1 MRPLHAKQPSRAA
14 LLSVCGHGVLLA
26 LLLLVRTGDR
36 PVSEEASFIAAVIVP
51 RAAEIPAAPVSD
63 APVALEA
70 ETPRVPAPANG
81 ETRPAPR
88 ASEQPVVST
97 PAPTAEPVEPAP
109 PSAPSAPE
117 PESGPAPVAVD
128 DVVPDSAAPA
138 QEPQEAVVRGEVP
151 DTSPSAAPPS
161 GPRRTLE
168 REEQDALRHRLS
180 SWTGRFAADATPAT
194 MKWRDNGEQYTA
206 VFRPL
211 GVADAMGMEQL
222 AVEVTT
228 ERDGERLV
236 TDLRM
241 TRLAFSN
248 FGQFVNR
255 WDPEVGLNDDVI
267 DGRFHSN
274 TAFIVNRVGR
284 KSPVFNG
291 RVTVADTRDLRTA
304 GDSLGYLNRRKM
316 FPAGIETRVRRIA
329 LPERAF
335 ASASTVQSQRFERDT
350 ALTFHADGAVVW
362 RALDTAADEFR
373 RDLGD
378 EPFYLVAADDVALH
392 VQGTVDGKVLVYS
405 PSRIVI
411 TGDLHYAGDPRA
423 PHADDY
429 LGLVTE
435 GTLEIADPDITGPG
449 DLEIYASIY
458 ARQRF
463 VVRRHNSRRSGTLL
477 VHGSLTAGTLSASE
491 PRYGTRVEFDNRLTT
506 MRAPGFPLSD
516 RYELDSASGEWR
528 VITTE

>member
-14 LLSVCGHGVLLA
+14 LLSVFGHGVALA
-26 LLLLVRTGDR
+26 ALTLVGTGDR
-36 PVSEEASFIAAVIVP
+36 PISDEGRYIEAVILP
-51 RAAEIPAAPVSD
+51 RAQD
-63 APVALEA
+63 LPVAPLAESPAA
-70 ETPRVPAPANG
+70 ETPRTPAPPAP
-81 ETRPAPR
+81 ETPPTPR
-88 ASEQPVVST
+88 ASEQRVARTAPSVEPVDAAAPNAPAEPEAAAVAETAPDLIEPEQSPEET
-97 PAPTAEPVEPAP
+97 VARTETVAPAPA
-109 PSAPSAPE
+109 
-117 PESGPAPVAVD
+117 
-128 DVVPDSAAPA
+128 VVPP
-138 QEPQEAVVRGEVP
+138 PQQRRALDP
-151 DTSPSAAPPS
+151 D
-161 GPRRTLE
+161 
-168 REEQDALRHRLS
+168 EQDNLRRRLS
-180 SWTGRFAADATPAT
+180 SWTGRFAPDDTAAT
-194 MKWRDNGEQYTA
+194 MTWREDDAKYTA

-211 GVADAMGMEQL
+211 GPADAMGMDQL

-274 TAFIVNRVGR
+274 TSFVVNRTGS

-291 RVTVADTRDLRTA
+291 RVTVADARDLITG
-304 GDSLGYLNRRKM
+304 GDSTGHVNRRKM

-335 ASASTVQSQRFERDT
+335 SSASAPLSQRFERDT
-350 ALTFHADGAVVW
+350 ALTFHADGSVAW
-362 RALDTAADEFR
+362 RELDGGGVESA

-378 EPFYLVAADDVALH
+378 EPFYLIAADDVALH
-392 VQGTVDGKVLVYS
+392 VQGTVGGKVLVYS
-405 PSRIVI
+405 PRRIVI
-411 TGDLHYAGDPRA
+411 TGDLYYAADPRA
-423 PHADDY
+423 PNADDY
-429 LGLVTE
+429 LGLVSE
-435 GTLEIADPDITGPG
+435 GTIEIADPEITGPG
-449 DLEIYASIY
+449 NLEIYASIY

-463 VVRRHNSRRSGTLL
+463 VVRRYHARASGTLL
-477 VHGSLTAGTLSASE
+477 IHGSLTAGTISASE

-516 RYELDSASGEWR
+516 RYELDSATGEWR
-528 VITTE
+528 VASPH

>member
-26 LLLLVRTGDR
+26 SLMLVRTGDR
-36 PVSEEASFIAAVIVP
+36 PLSDEGSFINAVIVP
-51 RAAEIPAAPVSD
+51 RAAEMPT
-63 APVALEA
+63 APVAEAVVAPEA
-70 ETPRVPAPANG
+70 ETPRVPAPG
-81 ETRPAPR
+81 VPQTPPTPR
-88 ASEQPVVST
+88 ASEQRVVST
-97 PAPTAEPVEPAP
+97 PSPTVEPDEPAP
-109 PSAPSAPE
+109 PSSPPDSESAPAPTAVVEVAPDPTEPAQSPEDAVARAETADTAPSVTAP
-117 PESGPAPVAVD
+117 S
-128 DVVPDSAAPA
+128 S
-138 QEPQEAVVRGEVP
+138 
-151 DTSPSAAPPS
+151 
-161 GPRRTLE
+161 PRRTLE
-168 REEQDALRHRLS
+168 PEEQDAMRRRLS
-180 SWTGRFAADATPAT
+180 SWTGRFAADAKPAT
-194 MKWRDNGEQYTA
+194 MRWRENDEEYTV

-211 GVADAMGMEQL
+211 GAADAMGMEQL

-228 ERDGERLV
+228 ERDGEQLV
-236 TDLRM
+236 TDLKM

-255 WDPEVGLNDDVI
+255 WDPEVGIHDDVI

-274 TAFIVNRVGR
+274 TMFSVHRDGKKA
-284 KSPVFNG
+284 PVFNG
-291 RVTVADTRDLRTA
+291 RVTVADVRDFSTA
-304 GDSLGYLNRRKM
+304 GDDPGHLNRRRM

-335 ASASTVQSQRFERDT
+335 ASASTPQSQRFERDT
-350 ALTFHADGAVVW
+350 ALTFHDDGSVAW
-362 RALDTAADEFR
+362 RALDGVTDESR

-378 EPFYLVAADDVALH
+378 EPFYLIAADKVALH

-405 PSRIVI
+405 PSDIVI
-411 TGDLHYAGDPRA
+411 TGDLYYADDPRA

-435 GTLEIADPDITGPG
+435 GTLEIAEPEITGPG

-463 VVRRHNSRRSGTLL
+463 VVRRFSSGRSGTLL
-477 VHGSLTAGTLSASE
+477 IHGSLTAGTLSATE
-491 PRYGTRVEFDNRLTT
+491 PRYGTRIEFDNRLTT

-528 VITTE
+528 TVTTQ

>member
-14 LLSVCGHGVLLA
+14 LISVCGHGLLLA
-26 LLLLVRTGDR
+26 LLLFVGTGDR
-36 PVSEEASFIAAVIVP
+36 LSSDEAAFIDAVIVP
-51 RAAEIPAAPVSD
+51 RAAEAPLLDAA
-63 APVALEA
+63 AAATA
-70 ETPRVPAPANG
+70 ESPPAPAPAVA
-81 ETRPAPR
+81 PAP
-88 ASEQPVVST
+88 PVPLQRVVRS
-97 PAPTAEPVEPAP
+97 PTAPVEPASP
-109 PSAPSAPE
+109 APTRAE
-117 PESGPAPVAVD
+117 PAAEPALTVDAALAPVAPNTGPQD
-128 DVVPDSAAPA
+128 DVARAEAESADATP
-138 QEPQEAVVRGEVP
+138 
-151 DTSPSAAPPS
+151 TPPPTS
-161 GPRRTLE
+161 GPRRALESEE
-168 REEQDALRHRLS
+168 REALHRRLS
-180 SWTGRFAADATPAT
+180 SWTGRFAADAVPAT
-194 MKWRDNGEQYTA
+194 MTWRENAERYTA

-211 GVADAMGMEQL
+211 SAADAMGMEQL

-274 TAFIVNRVGR
+274 TSFIVNRSGR

-291 RVTVADTRDLRTA
+291 RVTVADARGLRTA
-304 GDSLGYLNRRKM
+304 DSTGHLNRRKM

-335 ASASTVQSQRFERDT
+335 ASASTQQSQRFERDT
-350 ALTFHADGAVVW
+350 ALTFHADGSVAW
-362 RALDTAADEFR
+362 RALDTDADESR
-373 RDLGD
+373 LDLGD

-405 PSRIVI
+405 PSRIVV
-411 TGDLHYAGDPRA
+411 TGDLYYAGDSRA

-435 GTLEIADPDITGPG
+435 GTLEIAEPDITGPG

-463 VVRRHNSRRSGTLL
+463 LVRHYTSRRSGILL
-477 VHGSLTAGTLSASE
+477 IHGSLTAGTLSATE
-491 PRYGTRVEFDNRLTT
+491 PRYGTRVEFDSRLTT

-528 VITTE
+528 IVTTQ

>member
-26 LLLLVRTGDR
+26 LLTLVGTDDR
-36 PVSEEASFIAAVIVP
+36 PISNEGSFINAVIVP
-51 RAAEIPAAPVSD
+51 SAAERPAAPFT
-63 APVALEA
+63 EA
-70 ETPRVPAPANG
+70 AAATEGEASREPAPAAPP
-81 ETRPAPR
+81 TPR
-88 ASEQPVVST
+88 AREQRVVHT
-97 PAPTAEPVEPAP
+97 PAPTVEPPEPAP
-109 PSAPSAPE
+109 PTSPPEAESASAPA
-117 PESGPAPVAVD
+117 AVVE
-128 DVVPDSAAPA
+128 VVPSPTEPVQVVAETVARAEAADIA
-138 QEPQEAVVRGEVP
+138 
-151 DTSPSAAPPS
+151 PSVAAPS
-161 GPRRTLE
+161 GPHRTLE
-168 REEQDALRHRLS
+168 PEEADALRRRLS
-180 SWTGRFAADATPAT
+180 SWTGRFAADAPET
-194 MKWRDNGEQYTA
+194 MTWRENAERYTA

-211 GVADAMGMEQL
+211 GAADAMGMEHL

-228 ERDGERLV
+228 ERGGERLV

-255 WDPEVGLNDDVI
+255 WDPDVGIHDDVI

-274 TAFIVNRVGR
+274 TSFVVHRTGR
-284 KSPVFNG
+284 KTPVFNG
-291 RVTVADTRDLRTA
+291 RVTVADTRDLSTA
-304 GDSLGYLNRRKM
+304 GDGTGHLNRRKM
-316 FPAGIETRVRRIA
+316 FPAGIETRVRRIT

-335 ASASTVQSQRFERDT
+335 ASASTPQSQRFERDT
-350 ALTFHADGAVVW
+350 ALTFHADGSVAW
-362 RALDTAADEFR
+362 RALDTVADESR

-378 EPFYLVAADDVALH
+378 EPFYLIAADEVALH
-392 VQGTVDGKVLVYS
+392 VHGTVDGKVLVYS

-411 TGDLHYAGDPRA
+411 TGDLYYAGDPRA

-435 GTLEIADPDITGPG
+435 GTLEIAEPEITGPG

-458 ARQRF
+458 ARHRF
-463 VVRRHNSRRSGTLL
+463 AVRRFRSQHSGTLL
-477 VHGSLTAGTLSASE
+477 IHGSLTAGTLTATE
-491 PRYGTRVEFDNRLTT
+491 PRYGTRIEFDNRLTT

-528 VITTE
+528 VVTTQ